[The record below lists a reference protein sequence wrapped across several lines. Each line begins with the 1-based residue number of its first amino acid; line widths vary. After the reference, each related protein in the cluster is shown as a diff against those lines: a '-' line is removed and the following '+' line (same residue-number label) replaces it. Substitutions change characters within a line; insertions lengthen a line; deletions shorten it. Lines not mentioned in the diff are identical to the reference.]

1 MGTEICIVSMLES
14 AELGSQ
20 LWFPER
26 GSVLQHPDFKGVK
39 FVLDFNPKWLLR
51 LYYLKVSYFIDF
63 FCCEK
68 ILEKEKE
75 KKSYILAHVFFFFFQ
90 PAYCFGA
97 CDEAGHHGSQWVV
110 EQRWLPCDTQ

>member
-1 MGTEICIVSMLES
+1 MGTQICIVSMLES

-20 LWFPER
+20 LRFPEG

-39 FVLDFNPKWLLR
+39 FVLDFPPKWLLR

-75 KKSYILAHVFFFFFQ
+75 KKVLF
-90 PAYCFGA
+90 
-97 CDEAGHHGSQWVV
+97 
-110 EQRWLPCDTQ
+110 

>member
-1 MGTEICIVSMLES
+1 MLES

-39 FVLDFNPKWLLR
+39 FVLDFPPKWLLR

-75 KKSYILAHVFFFFFQ
+75 KKSSILAHVFFFFFFFNLLTVLEPVMRQ
-90 PAYCFGA
+90 VIMGVS
-97 CDEAGHHGSQWVV
+97 GW
-110 EQRWLPCDTQ
+110 

>member
-1 MGTEICIVSMLES
+1 MLES

-20 LWFPER
+20 LRFPE
-26 GSVLQHPDFKGVK
+26 GSSVLQHPDFKGVK
-39 FVLDFNPKWLLR
+39 FVLDFPPKWLLR

-75 KKSYILAHVFFFFFQ
+75 KKSSILAHDFFSTCLLVLEPVMRQ
-90 PAYCFGA
+90 VIMGV
-97 CDEAGHHGSQWVV
+97 S
-110 EQRWLPCDTQ
+110 RW